1 MNVSEPVGALATGC
15 RLPFSQGGGEAGR
28 SASFL
33 GFTRRAL
40 PFVAT
45 QVSRDRLSKM
55 PRPDHWALSEAVIGA
70 CIEVH
75 RQLGPG
81 RLENVY
87 ELALCEELT
96 LRDIP
101 FVRQFA
107 FPVTYKGRDLEQNYR
122 IDLVV
127 ASHLVVEVKSVDALL
142 PTHTAQVLTYLRLTG
157 LESGLLVNFNADVV
171 RSGLRRLSL
180 TPRTSRTSP
189 PPRLP
194 VKSRPAKSSQQS

>member
-1 MNVSEPVGALATGC
+1 MGASEPVGAMATGY

-28 SASFL
+28 AARRDFL
-33 GFTRRAL
+33 GFTRRPV

-45 QVSRDRLSKM
+45 QVSRDRLSEM
-55 PRPDHWALSEAVIGA
+55 PRPEQWALSESVIGA

-81 RLENVY
+81 LLESVY

-96 LRDIP
+96 LRAIP

-107 FPVTYKGRDLEQNYR
+107 FPVTYKGRDLDQNYR

-142 PTHTAQVLTYLRLTG
+142 PIHTAQVLTYLRLTG

-194 VKSRPAKSSQQS
+194 VKSRPAQS

>member
-1 MNVSEPVGALATGC
+1 MLGAAAVSAADTGR
-15 RLPFSQGGGEAGR
+15 RLPVSQGGGEAGR

-33 GFTRRAL
+33 GFKIRAEPFCATRRS
-40 PFVAT
+40 P
-45 QVSRDRLSKM
+45 DRFAVV
-55 PRPDHWALSEAVIGA
+55 PRPNDWGLSEAVIGA

-75 RQLGPG
+75 RHLGPG
-81 RLENVY
+81 LLESLY
-87 ELALCEELT
+87 ECALCEELAM
-96 LRDIP
+96 RNVP

-107 FPVTYKGRDLEQNYR
+107 FPMTYKGRDLAQSYR

-127 ASHLVVEVKSVDALL
+127 AGRLVVEVKSVDTLL
-142 PTHTAQVLTYLRLTG
+142 PIHIAQVLTYLRLTG
-157 LESGLLVNFNADVV
+157 MESGLLVNFNTDAV

-194 VKSRPAKSSQQS
+194 VKSRPARGVQ